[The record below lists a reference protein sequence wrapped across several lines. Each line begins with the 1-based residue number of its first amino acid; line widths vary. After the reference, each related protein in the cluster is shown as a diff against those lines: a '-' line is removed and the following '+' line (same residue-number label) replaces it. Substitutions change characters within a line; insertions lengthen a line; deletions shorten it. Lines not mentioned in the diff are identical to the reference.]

1 LLFYGDA
8 SMHRTMPASPVVAV
22 STAVE
27 GSSVP
32 FPVSSMANQ
41 ISEITKRDLRKVLAN
56 IK

>member
-1 LLFYGDA
+1 
-8 SMHRTMPASPVVAV
+8 MNRTMPASPVVAV
-22 STAVE
+22 STSVE

-32 FPVSSMANQ
+32 FPVSSMAKQ